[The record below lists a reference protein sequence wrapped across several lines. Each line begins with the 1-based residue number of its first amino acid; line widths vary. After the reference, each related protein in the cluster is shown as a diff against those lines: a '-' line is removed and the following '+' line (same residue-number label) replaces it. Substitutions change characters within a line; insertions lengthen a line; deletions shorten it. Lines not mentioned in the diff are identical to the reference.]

1 MSRPRSAR
9 NRDLPSNLYR
19 RRDGRFYFR
28 DPRNGRTFAL
38 GRDAASARLQ
48 ALEVNVAL
56 AAHSGRERLLDRVHG
71 CGSRTLRAWLV
82 RYQELTAADPG
93 LTPTTRVQYRSLCR
107 QLNES
112 LGDFTLTQ
120 LQPAHI
126 AAALGA
132 WKAAG
137 RWSRAAALL
146 AHLRRV
152 CAAAIG
158 EGWLPVG
165 RNPTEGL
172 RVKNPG
178 VRRQRL
184 TLGDFHQLYD
194 AATAV
199 EPWVQRWLE
208 LAVLTTLRIGDLLG
222 LCWTR
227 DDQGSGFV
235 EGHELRVRT
244 AKRGV
249 PIAIPLALT
258 LPPAGPWSVES
269 VLAAVRSDGIVAP
282 RIIRRQREWPN
293 APAGSGI
300 SPRAADAVFA
310 GLVAAAGIVI
320 EPARTRPTPHELR
333 SLGLRL
339 HHVCHGRDFARHL
352 GAHQSQQ
359 AADVYQD
366 PRGSGWVVIP
376 LPPRPKTACVAAA
389 AAAAAGPRR
398 GG

>member
-38 GRDAASARLQ
+38 GRDAASARMQ

-71 CGSRTLRAWLV
+71 CGSRTLRSWLV
-82 RYQELTAADPG
+82 RYQEITAADPS

-107 QLNES
+107 QLGES

-120 LQPAHI
+120 LHPEHI

-165 RNPTEGL
+165 RNPL
-172 RVKNPG
+172 RG
-178 VRRQRL
+178 C
-184 TLGDFHQLYD
+184 G
-194 AATAV
+194 
-199 EPWVQRWLE
+199 
-208 LAVLTTLRIGDLLG
+208 
-222 LCWTR
+222 
-227 DDQGSGFV
+227 
-235 EGHELRVRT
+235 
-244 AKRGV
+244 
-249 PIAIPLALT
+249 
-258 LPPAGPWSVES
+258 
-269 VLAAVRSDGIVAP
+269 
-282 RIIRRQREWPN
+282 
-293 APAGSGI
+293 
-300 SPRAADAVFA
+300 
-310 GLVAAAGIVI
+310 
-320 EPARTRPTPHELR
+320 
-333 SLGLRL
+333 
-339 HHVCHGRDFARHL
+339 
-352 GAHQSQQ
+352 
-359 AADVYQD
+359 
-366 PRGSGWVVIP
+366 
-376 LPPRPKTACVAAA
+376 
-389 AAAAAGPRR
+389 
-398 GG
+398 